1 MTPMTRR
8 KFLKLAGLGTFGLT
22 AAGSGTF
29 FYGNQIEL
37 FNFEVVQRDMILPR
51 LTDAFDGYR
60 IAHISD
66 LHHDGDFMNRHHLS
80 RAVDLLNQQAVDA
93 VLITGDFV
101 THKIDDDDAQ
111 SLLDN
116 LSTIESRDGVFAIPG
131 NHDHW
136 TDIHGVR
143 DIMTMSGIK
152 DVSNSVFTLERNGD
166 LLNIAGVD
174 DYWEQLADIS
184 SVIAQLP
191 DSTSPAILMAHEPDY
206 ADISAATGRFDLQL
220 SGHSHGG
227 QVRLPLLGSPI
238 LPRFARKYPAGQYQ
252 VENMIQ
258 YTNRGLGVVMLPLR
272 INCPPEITVFT
283 LRGRYT

>member
-1 MTPMTRR
+1 MTRR
-8 KFLKLAGLGTFGLT
+8 KFLKLAGLSTLGVT
-22 AAGSGTF
+22 AAGSGTL
-29 FYGNQIEL
+29 FYGNRIEL
-37 FNFEVVQRDMILPR
+37 FNFDVVEREMALPR
-51 LTDAFDGYR
+51 LAASFDGYR

-66 LHHDGDFMNRHHLS
+66 LHHDGEYMNRHHLN
-80 RAVDLLNQQAVDA
+80 RAIDLLNQQNADMVI
-93 VLITGDFV
+93 ITGDFV

-116 LSTIESRDGVFAIPG
+116 LSAIKSRDGMFAVPG
-131 NHDHW
+131 NHDYW
-136 TDIHGVR
+136 TDIGGVR
-143 DIMTMSGIK
+143 SILSMSGVA
-152 DVSNSVFTLERNGD
+152 DLSNAVFTLERDGN

-184 SVIAQLP
+184 SVINQLP
-191 DSTSPAILMAHEPDY
+191 DTTSPTILMAHEPDY

-258 YTNRGLGVVMLPLR
+258 YTNRGLGVVDLPLR
-272 INCPPEITVFT
+272 INCPPEITIIT
-283 LRGRYT
+283 LRAS